1 MFEISSNDNS
11 KRGQEAIKNDFYSWT
26 EKTRYLTQQR
36 LSDNV
41 IRVLQFPE
49 VSPSGAIDYIKEFD
63 YTHNLVTNDGEI
75 FYAKMGANETPSS
88 LEDFSTGYFDMG
100 TTAYSE
106 AETDTYNEY
115 DVSGT
120 SSISGSI
127 QLFTSG
133 YPKTNDTGDGD
144 NTGDA
149 TDAVSY
155 AVNYTAA
162 AWNDTDIEQ
171 GAIHENPTPTTAT
184 KILCAFSFTSFAKTS
199 SDTLKVFV
207 NHLGTLAEHL
217 TINITNFFTQASILL
232 CPLPIYSQAKLHNSR
247 LVRRVR

>member
-1 MFEISSNDNS
+1 MFKISSDDNS
-11 KRGQEAIKNDFYSWT
+11 IRSQEAIDNAFYSWT

-49 VSPSGAIDYIKEFD
+49 VSPSGTIDMIKEFD

-75 FYAKMGANETPSS
+75 FYAKQGAGETPNANE
-88 LEDFSTGYFDMG
+88 DFETGFFDMS

-120 SSISGSI
+120 GSISGSI
-127 QLFTSG
+127 QAFTSG
-133 YPKTNDTGDGD
+133 YPKTNDTGDAD

-149 TDAVSY
+149 VDAVSY
-155 AVNYTAA
+155 AVNYSAA
-162 AWNDTDIEQ
+162 AWNDASIEQ
-171 GAIHENPTPTTAT
+171 GAIHDNATPATTSKLLAV
-184 KILCAFSFTSFAKTS
+184 FSFTSFAKTS

-207 NHLGTLAEHL
+207 NHAFE
-217 TINITNFFTQASILL
+217 NQ
-232 CPLPIYSQAKLHNSR
+232 
-247 LVRRVR
+247 